1 MVNRENL
8 ICKKDNTYIYIYIY
22 IYIYT
27 VSTKSF
33 VKNIFNSKSTFSDAD
48 EDQSSLLIEIMNF
61 RRKTK
66 PRKSEKQQEEKTL
79 LKAHIHF
86 LNVKK

>member
-1 MVNRENL
+1 MKDEIPEDKLGEENKKRKIEKIKGIDKMVNRENL
-8 ICKKDNTYIYIYIY
+8 ICKKDNTYIYIY
-22 IYIYT
+22 
-27 VSTKSF
+27 
-33 VKNIFNSKSTFSDAD
+33 
-48 EDQSSLLIEIMNF
+48 MNF

>member
-8 ICKKDNTYIYIYIY
+8 ICKKDNTYIYIY
-22 IYIYT
+22 
-27 VSTKSF
+27 
-33 VKNIFNSKSTFSDAD
+33 
-48 EDQSSLLIEIMNF
+48 MNF

>member
-22 IYIYT
+22 IYKYA

-33 VKNIFNSKSTFSDAD
+33 VKNI
-48 EDQSSLLIEIMNF
+48 LIAKVLSVMLMKI
-61 RRKTK
+61 K
-66 PRKSEKQQEEKTL
+66 
-79 LKAHIHF
+79 
-86 LNVKK
+86 VVY